1 MRGMLIQPTRLIGWQ
16 SKDSVNGT
24 LDLEVV
30 STSLRK
36 SAVTSPADNALLECF
51 KTEANQC
58 PQ

>member
-1 MRGMLIQPTRLIGWQ
+1 MLIQPTRLIGWQ

-24 LDLEVV
+24 LDLEMV

-36 SAVTSPADNALLECF
+36 TAVTSPADNALLECF